1 MNIIGNIHIIGKK
14 ALKIILRFFFRKSVV
29 WIDDNTLEGDQ
40 EVISNTDWK
49 LYKEGELTNDEDT
62 GVDSFENEV

>member
-14 ALKIILRFFFRKSVV
+14 ALKIILRFFFKKDTV
-29 WIDDNTLEGDQ
+29 WIDDATLEGDQ

-49 LYKEGELTNDEDT
+49 LYKEGELANEDT
-62 GVDSFENEV
+62 GIDSSKNGV

>member
-14 ALKIILRFFFRKSVV
+14 ALKIILRFFFKKDTV
-29 WIDDNTLEGDQ
+29 WIDDVTLEGDQ

-49 LYKEGELTNDEDT
+49 LYKEGELANEDT
-62 GVDSFENEV
+62 GIDSSKNGV